1 MSLSWSSEL
10 SDSSDELVD
19 SSDELVNEESKK
31 ILLKTKKYHPGKHF
45 DCDLVLQSQQE
56 QMLYPSASGP
66 KVVVSF
72 DSYQW
77 PKNKEG
83 HVIVPYHISRGSG
96 YSKCHLTL
104 LIMNVMMTLIFK
116 ATEEVNLM
124 RRSMDAVES
133 ETCIR
138 FRPRRHESDFVN
150 IFSGQFC
157 KSNLGRT
164 GGGQEMSLNRK
175 RCMDKGIVMHELL
188 HAVS

>member
-1 MSLSWSSEL
+1 MHNFLSVVSCKRSKMDQLKSLAILFLFMSLSWSSEL
-10 SDSSDELVD
+10 SDSSDE
-19 SSDELVNEESKK
+19 ELVNEESKK

-96 YSKCHLTL
+96 YSKCQL
-104 LIMNVMMTLIFK
+104 
-116 ATEEVNLM
+116 
-124 RRSMDAVES
+124 S
-133 ETCIR
+133 
-138 FRPRRHESDFVN
+138 
-150 IFSGQFC
+150 
-157 KSNLGRT
+157 
-164 GGGQEMSLNRK
+164 
-175 RCMDKGIVMHELL
+175 
-188 HAVS
+188 